1 VVTPP
6 KNDSMRRVAIVDDN
20 PDSRRHLARVTTL
33 AGFEPALLENHYP
46 KPDDLFQAIRAVNAG
61 RALCDNRLREGNYA
75 GFDGALAVD
84 ALYQRRFPAI
94 LVTDYTAPDI
104 NTIRLHRRRI
114 PVLVPGSELRPERIT
129 RGFEQIE
136 QEIMHD
142 QLPLSRRPRRALVE
156 VDEIIQG
163 PRGNLL
169 TVFVPRWREHEAIVL
184 PQEILPKFLRGSVR
198 RGTILIASI
207 NTEAERSEDLFF
219 EEFELVPDEDLNHES
234 A

>member
-1 VVTPP
+1 VVTQT
-6 KNDSMRRVAIVDDN
+6 KNHSMRRVAIVDDN
-20 PDSRRHLARVTTL
+20 PNSRRHLARVTAL
-33 AGFEPALLENHYP
+33 AGFEPALLESHYAEF
-46 KPDDLFQAIRAVNAG
+46 DDLFQEIQAIGAG

-75 GFDGALAVD
+75 GFDGVLAVD
-84 ALYQRRFPAI
+84 ALYRRRFPAI

-104 NTIRLHRRRI
+104 NTIRLYRRRI
-114 PVLVPGSELRPERIT
+114 PVLVPGSELRPERIAH
-129 RGFEQIE
+129 GFEQIE
-136 QEIMHD
+136 QEIVHQ
-142 QLPLSRRPRRALVE
+142 QLPLGRRPRRALVE
-156 VDEIIQG
+156 VDEIVDG

-184 PQEILPKFLRGSVR
+184 PLEIIPQALRGTVQ

-219 EEFELVPDEDLNHES
+219 EDFELVPDEDLNHES